1 MDKLTTERLDEIAN
15 IKITEFSDG
24 TDTANGAYQ
33 SVGSSEIVLMARQL
47 LACEQ
52 AAKNP
57 AAWVATDS
65 EGFPEYSGHNEF
77 SSSCGAGTPLYSA
90 PVLPLLSI
98 GELLH
103 RLEEQTG
110 EKWVEESERPV
121 IPGQLTQRMAE
132 EKALSLGAVLNDEE
146 ADVFADGWNACRAE
160 MLKAQLVSEPYKLNC
175 WISVADRLPSE
186 FGRYLCY
193 VEEQNDLGKSHY
205 QWNCSWNGD
214 VFSDSLLT
222 GRVTHWMPLPAAP
235 AQESE

>member
-1 MDKLTTERLDEIAN
+1 MTKLTTERLDEIAN

-47 LACEQ
+47 LAYEQ
-52 AAKNP
+52 AGKNEVALPEALKYAEIYGRAFICVDRSGSVHAVNPSQITLTILNETAP
-57 AAWVATDS
+57 A
-65 EGFPEYSGHNEF
+65 
-77 SSSCGAGTPLYSA
+77 
-90 PVLPLLSI
+90 
-98 GELLH
+98 
-103 RLEEQTG
+103 Q
-110 EKWVEESERPV
+110 PV
-121 IPGQLTQRMAE
+121 IPEGLLQAINRL
-132 EKALSLGAVLNDEE
+132 LDNDGSRGRFSAMESYDARKDLE
-146 ADVFADGWNACRAE
+146 LLLASA
-160 MLKAQLVSEPYKLNC
+160 AQQNEPQNIPENILAQPVSEPYKLNS

-214 VFSDSLLT
+214 VFSDSALT